1 MSQRIVRVN
10 QLLQREVSDQMRRYY
25 RAESAPITITDVDC
39 ATDLRRARI
48 YYSVL
53 GDEAAIAEADTFF
66 HRVGKDLRERV
77 SQHVILKYFPRF
89 DYIYD
94 PSMERGAQVLELL
107 DALDDETGEE
117 PSEP

>member
-1 MSQRIVRVN
+1 MSQRITRVN
-10 QLLQREVSDQMRRYY
+10 QLLQREVSEQMRRYY
-25 RAESAPITITDVDC
+25 RAESASVTITDVDC

-53 GDEAAIAEADTFF
+53 GDEAQIAEAADFF
-66 HRVGKDLRERV
+66 QRVGKDLRQRV

-89 DYIYD
+89 DYVYD

-107 DALDDETGEE
+107 DALDTEDPE
-117 PSEP
+117 S